1 MTNFGIGAPGLA
13 TGMPLSY
20 CAAMSS
26 TAKRLPEQMTTAE
39 FLRWEGDGTDAKYE
53 LVDGELVAMSPATA
67 THGTIQANVAL
78 LLGMH
83 LRESPCRVIT
93 EAAIVPRVVAET
105 NTRVPDLAVTCGPDI
120 PGEIGLTDPVVV
132 IEILSAGNKSKTWS
146 NVWAYASIPSVR
158 EILILSSWSIEARLL
173 RRGADGSWPERAET
187 VSADGSI
194 TLPSLDMTF
203 LLRDAYAK
211 TFLVAQNERR
221 S

>member
-1 MTNFGIGAPGLA
+1 
-13 TGMPLSY
+13 
-20 CAAMSS
+20 MSS
-26 TAKRLPEQMTTAE
+26 AAKGLPEQMTTAE

-53 LVDGELVAMSPATA
+53 LVDGGLVAMSPATA
-67 THGTIQANVAL
+67 THGTIQANAAL

-83 LRESPCRVIT
+83 LRKSPCRVIT
-93 EAAIVPRVVAET
+93 EAAIVPRVAAEM
-105 NTRVPDLAVTCGPDI
+105 NTRVPDVAVTCSPDI
-120 PGEIGLTDPVVV
+120 PGEVGLTDPVVV

-173 RRGADGSWPERAET
+173 RRGTDGSWPEKAE
-187 VSADGSI
+187 AIPQDGSI
-194 TLPSLDMTF
+194 TLSSLDMTF

-211 TFLVAQNERR
+211 TFLVGQGERR